1 MITILIPIRNEYENL
16 EEIETVFR
24 KSFNNNEDYEVVLI
38 NDFSSDDTLIKAK
51 EISNT
56 NKRFKV
62 LDNKKKGL
70 GGAISLGIENANGKY
85 ICIMMADLSD
95 DISDLKKYHLLIS
108 ENNFDA
114 IFGSRFIKDS
124 KIIDYPRNK
133 LILNRIFNFLVK
145 ITFLNSY
152 NDYTNAFKI
161 YKSSVLKSFLPLVS
175 ESFNVFLEIPL
186 KTISRNHTF
195 KVTPVSWKG
204 RKKGAAKFK
213 IQELRSKYIFTLL
226 YCLLE
231 KLLLKKRKN

>member
-95 DISDLKKYHLLIS
+95 DISDLKKYHLLR
-108 ENNFDA
+108 
-114 IFGSRFIKDS
+114 G
-124 KIIDYPRNK
+124 
-133 LILNRIFNFLVK
+133 
-145 ITFLNSY
+145 
-152 NDYTNAFKI
+152 
-161 YKSSVLKSFLPLVS
+161 
-175 ESFNVFLEIPL
+175 
-186 KTISRNHTF
+186 
-195 KVTPVSWKG
+195 
-204 RKKGAAKFK
+204 
-213 IQELRSKYIFTLL
+213 
-226 YCLLE
+226 
-231 KLLLKKRKN
+231 